1 MRAAPVFQKVDNA
14 IHWLYP
20 VDSGIGF
27 PNTYPLDSDLSGEYI
42 ALSNIWTTGT
52 WSLSKWG
59 SGLQGLWPKSKVWAG
74 HPRVSP
80 LDLPLQE
87 RGVGSYGGVL

>member
-59 SGLQGLWPKSKVWAG
+59 VWPKSKVWAG

-87 RGVGSYGGVL
+87 RGVGSYASVL